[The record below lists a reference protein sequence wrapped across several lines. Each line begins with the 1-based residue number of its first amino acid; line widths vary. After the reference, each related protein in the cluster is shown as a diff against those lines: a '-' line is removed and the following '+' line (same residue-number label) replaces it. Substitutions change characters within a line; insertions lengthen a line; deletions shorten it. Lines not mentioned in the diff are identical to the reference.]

1 MSAKTDR
8 RTLHGPGNRKRSH
21 QEVTVKLRTQWL
33 ALSALT
39 LLGTAVAA
47 VAANQPA
54 ASATSA
60 LGAEAQAQLLDI
72 NSATAEQLAALP
84 GIGEVYSQKII
95 AGRPYERKD
104 DLVRRK
110 IIPQATYDEIRD
122 KIIAKQSSTK

>member
-1 MSAKTDR
+1 MR
-8 RTLHGPGNRKRSH
+8 
-21 QEVTVKLRTQWL
+21 LRTQWL
-33 ALSALT
+33 ALFALA
-39 LLGTAVAA
+39 LLGVAAAA
-47 VAANQPA
+47 VATNPPA
-54 ASATSA
+54 ASTTSA
-60 LGAEAQAQLLDI
+60 VGTATPAQLLDI